1 MAATDH
7 ASPMPKKTLTAL
19 LPVTLPMEASAYTS
33 WTAAALLAK
42 VSERE
47 RRNEGMGN
55 KETGRQQCL
64 IGAKSY
70 HW

>member
-42 VSERE
+42 VSGTEVPKATKTTAVTESLRPIVQP
-47 RRNEGMGN
+47 
-55 KETGRQQCL
+55 K
-64 IGAKSY
+64 
-70 HW
+70 